1 MLSLVAARRRQLKR
15 IEVLRDAGPFDG
27 FCLTSAAS
35 LARLDVQNLIREI
48 GSLWNASGSCPRR
61 DQAKR
66 RPLGSPSPMVA
77 RQFNHRVA
85 VAT

>member
-27 FCLTSAAS
+27 FCLTSTAS

-48 GSLWNASGSCPRR
+48 GLVEERHRLVAPAEIR
-61 DQAKR
+61 QKR
-66 RPLGSPSPMVA
+66 GKP
-77 RQFNHRVA
+77 
-85 VAT
+85 